1 MRRWLIFLS
10 VSVVALLQASAAI
23 PTGPYEANRILVLV
37 NDAVVTDKDVRAY
50 IEENYKTVHRLYGDK
65 PDEFAQRA
73 ERLWRDGIQELVNRQ
88 LVLDDFKKSGLI
100 LPESVIDDF
109 INSRIKE
116 NYTDRA
122 TLAKSLQAEGTTYES
137 FRQNLKDNFIVEQ
150 MYLRNISSAI
160 NVSPYKVETYYNE
173 HTNDFLVPDQIHL
186 RTIVLLNPNPQD
198 TSRLKLAYEIH
209 RKLTEGAEF
218 AEMAGIYS
226 DGSQRAAKGDWD
238 WVGENNI
245 NPGLW
250 TAAKSLAPRK
260 FSGVIGRARLNEKEF
275 WFYDY
280 DSGGNIAH
288 GRKFAEREVAVPN
301 ENRTRKTEVLVEDR
315 DFKPADA
322 TEPVQEFYLVFVEE
336 RRPTHTKPIA
346 DVRAEIENTLINR
359 ERARLQQR
367 YIERLRKTAFVRYFP
382 D

>member
-1 MRRWLIFLS
+1 MSLL
-10 VSVVALLQASAAI
+10 VAAVLRASAAI

-37 NDAVVTDKDVRAY
+37 NDAVVTEKDVRAY
-50 IEENYKTVHRLYGDK
+50 IEPNYNTIRRLYGDK
-65 PDEFAQRA
+65 PDTFAQRA
-73 ERLWRDGIQELVNRQ
+73 EGLWRDGIQELVNRQ
-88 LVLDDFKKSGLI
+88 LVLDDFKKSGLV

-109 INSRIKE
+109 ISSRIKE
-116 NYTDRA
+116 SYSDRA
-122 TLAKSLQAEGTTYES
+122 TLAKSLQAEGTTYET

-150 MYLRNISSAI
+150 MYLRNISSAV
-160 NVSPYKVETYYNE
+160 NVSPYKVETYYRE
-173 HTNDFLVPDQIHL
+173 QTNDFMVPDQIHL

-198 TSRLKLAYEIH
+198 ASRLKLAYEIR
-209 RKLTEGAEF
+209 RKLAEGADF
-218 AEMAGIYS
+218 GEMASIYS
-226 DGSQRAAKGDWD
+226 EGSQRAAKGDWD

-250 TAAKSLAPRK
+250 AAAKNLAPRK

-280 DSGGNIAH
+280 DDAGNIIH
-288 GRKFAEREVAVPN
+288 GRKFSEREVPVPN
-301 ENRTRKTEVLVEDR
+301 ENRTRKTEVLAEER

-322 TEPVQEFYLVFVEE
+322 TEPVQEFYTVFVEE
-336 RRPTHTKPIA
+336 KRLAHSKPLA
-346 DVRAEIENTLINR
+346 DVRAEIENTLITR